1 MSNWRLS
8 SRPHQIYL
16 DPSVQINIC
25 KIEKFN
31 SGKIS
36 MYHSVRV
43 ENKCCIRAISRS
55 NLVKEKTELLQSL
68 QRKWQAGGKHSNP
81 HWPNFSS
88 SSMIVITF
96 LRYEQKSPILG
107 IRIYCLFPLPC
118 ICDLCFQESL
128 LHQTP
133 LPWARFYTLWVVQ
146 IIHQRNKDFFWST
159 PFWTSSIWTFPNW
172 TTPNPFV

>member
-1 MSNWRLS
+1 
-8 SRPHQIYL
+8 
-16 DPSVQINIC
+16 
-25 KIEKFN
+25 
-31 SGKIS
+31 
-36 MYHSVRV
+36 MYYSVRG

-96 LRYEQKSPILG
+96 LRHEQNSPIPG
-107 IRIYCLFPLPC
+107 IRINCLFPLPC
-118 ICDLCFQESL
+118 ICDLYFQESL
-128 LHQTP
+128 FHTSNTPPVGKILHNMSCANNT
-133 LPWARFYTLWVVQ
+133 
-146 IIHQRNKDFFWST
+146 ST
-159 PFWTSSIWTFPNW
+159 EKGYLLVHSLLDTSIWTFPNW